1 MFQATTILIY
11 LSLLAFY
18 YDSLQNVLLL
28 HLRFLVFEPCYIKPE
43 FLKHFPHRIDNQGN
57 KKDSYQTA

>member
-11 LSLLAFY
+11 LSLLTFY

-28 HLRFLVFEPCYIKPE
+28 HLKFLVFEPCYIM
-43 FLKHFPHRIDNQGN
+43 L
-57 KKDSYQTA
+57 